1 MPRDDSNDRIKLRND
16 LDIELWDR
24 NLKITMIKVLKEL
37 VEKVGNLHKQVGNFT
52 CNGNARIKNN
62 EKYLFVDSLIYLAQL
77 RRESTLK
84 DESMK
89 SIQSEIQRE
98 KNE

>member
-37 VEKVGNLHKQVGNFT
+37 VEKVGNLHKQVGNSPVMEMLELKT
-52 CNGNARIKNN
+52 MKNTF
-62 EKYLFVDSLIYLAQL
+62 LWT
-77 RRESTLK
+77 R
-84 DESMK
+84 
-89 SIQSEIQRE
+89 
-98 KNE
+98 

>member
-37 VEKVGNLHKQVGNFT
+37 VEKVGNLHKQVGNSPVMEMLELKT
-52 CNGNARIKNN
+52 MKNTF
-62 EKYLFVDSLIYLAQL
+62 LW
-77 RRESTLK
+77 TH
-84 DESMK
+84 
-89 SIQSEIQRE
+89 
-98 KNE
+98 